1 MKIYDVHR
9 SEQCPTGEHVE
20 INDVTGEA
28 TTKDC
33 TCPALVVRA
42 SGPPGPAEPHL
53 MQWSRRE
60 LATLVREM
68 DRGYFDANGSPPRRV
83 SMFVSAFQTELL
95 DLIER
100 APFAAVVRLLTRC
113 LFHRV
118 AFCFATYQLSFE
130 LMPGHWAVI
139 SLPVDPSGQVT
150 YRSATEAAGSF
161 SQVLWERP
169 LTPGEEA
176 STEAEI
182 RAQVREL
189 LHGENGWSPA
199 DTSTTILYGD
209 DGEDLLAATLDDL
222 AAAAAQL
229 EAEDDPSAYRRAEV
243 LKVPRPPA
251 PSGVLPVAPK
261 PGPARARKATPK
273 RAGGKKR
280 LPPKADK

>member
-1 MKIYDVHR
+1 MYDVHR
-9 SEQCPTGEHVE
+9 SNQCPTGEHVV
-20 INDVTGEA
+20 INDATGQPE
-28 TTKDC
+28 TKDC

-42 SGPPGPAEPHL
+42 SGPPGPVEPHL
-53 MQWSRRE
+53 MQWSRAE

-68 DRGYFDANGSPPRRV
+68 DRGYFDANGAPPRRL

-95 DLIER
+95 DLLER

-113 LFHRV
+113 VFHRV

-139 SLPVDPSGQVT
+139 QLPDEQGGQIT
-150 YRSATEAAGSF
+150 YRSATEAGGSF

-169 LTPGEEA
+169 LTAGEEA
-176 STEAEI
+176 STEEDI

-199 DTSTTILYGD
+199 DTSTTILYG
-209 DGEDLLAATLDDL
+209 EEEKLLAATLDDL

-229 EAEDDPSAYRRAEV
+229 QEEADGDPSALRRAEV
-243 LKVPRPPA
+243 LHVARPTAPA
-251 PSGVLPVAPK
+251 GVLPVEPAAP
-261 PGPARARKATPK
+261 GRKRRRGGTPK
-273 RAGGKKR
+273 LGAGKKR